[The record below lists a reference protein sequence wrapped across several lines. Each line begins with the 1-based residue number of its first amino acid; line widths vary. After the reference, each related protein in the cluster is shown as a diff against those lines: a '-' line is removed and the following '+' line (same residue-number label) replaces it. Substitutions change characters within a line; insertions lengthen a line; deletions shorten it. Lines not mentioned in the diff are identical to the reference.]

1 MDSKVTVFALM
12 HTLEN
17 TAQIRSSHTCRDKEF
32 SPVFQTNLN

>member
-1 MDSKVTVFALM
+1 MDSKVTVFARM

-17 TAQIRSSHTCRDKEF
+17 IAQIRSSHTCRDKEF